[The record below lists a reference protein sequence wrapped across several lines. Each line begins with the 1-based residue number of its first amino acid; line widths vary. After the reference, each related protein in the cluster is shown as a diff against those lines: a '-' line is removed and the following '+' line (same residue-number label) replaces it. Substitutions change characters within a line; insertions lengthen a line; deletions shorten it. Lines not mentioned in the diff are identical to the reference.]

1 MFHLALTDHDQRSG
15 QIRGSNDPVSARWR
29 RGVKGCPALTFSS
42 VPRAIQLPFA
52 LTAVLRARIGTIL
65 PGGLAPRDKSF

>member
-52 LTAVLRARIGTIL
+52 LTAVLHARIGTVL